1 MIVDASVVADEMM
14 VTSDE
19 EVGEDRL
26 TEESV
31 GNNVSI
37 VEGDIEFASRRIEDK
52 EGLNDDRLI
61 VAPSVVAD
69 DMMVTF
75 DEEAG
80 GDRLTEKSVGNNVL
94 IVEGDIGVES

>member
-1 MIVDASVVADEMM
+1 M
-14 VTSDE
+14 
-19 EVGEDRL
+19 
-26 TEESV
+26 
-31 GNNVSI
+31 
-37 VEGDIEFASRRIEDK
+37 
-52 EGLNDDRLI
+52 I

-69 DMMVTF
+69 EMMVTF